1 MKQPVE
7 LPVASMVVGDSFFV
21 PCIDDAEIRRSL
33 AQLAEDY
40 GVKLRVER
48 VVYRGMYGLR
58 VWRISN
64 PDI

>member
-58 VWRISN
+58 VWKISN
-64 PDI
+64 TEI

>member
-40 GVKLRVER
+40 GVKLRIER
-48 VVYRGMYGLR
+48 VVYKGMYGLR
-58 VWRISN
+58 VWRILDT
-64 PDI
+64 DI